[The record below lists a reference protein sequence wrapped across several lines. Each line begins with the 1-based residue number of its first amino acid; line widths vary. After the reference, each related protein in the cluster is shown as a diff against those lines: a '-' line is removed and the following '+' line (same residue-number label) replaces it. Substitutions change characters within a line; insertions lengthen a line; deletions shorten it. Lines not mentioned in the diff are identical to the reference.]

1 MPHRLRLDGARTDL
15 LNALLYSIL
24 AALGDIAGG
33 ALVVWRAGRDRR
45 ALAILTGFGAGF
57 LLAVAL
63 LGMMPH
69 ALESPGG
76 LVAVLVGYLVV
87 HLTQHS
93 LTPHFHFGEETHSEA
108 MVSQGVGVFALVGL
122 LPHSFFDGV
131 AISAGFLESHSLGIL
146 IFAGIL
152 LHKIPTGVSLGS
164 VMLASGNTRARTLA
178 AVAALGAATVL
189 GAVVTPVVE
198 PIAHYGLPLAAGV
211 TLYVAAS
218 NLIPEAQHE
227 RSWLVQGGLFAGV
240 VAFYLVSR
248 LLPVH

>member
-1 MPHRLRLDGARTDL
+1 VISGI
-15 LNALLYSIL
+15 LYSAL
-24 AALGDIAGG
+24 SALGDIAGG

-45 ALAILTGFGAGF
+45 GLAVLTGFGAGF

-63 LGMMPH
+63 LGMLPH
-69 ALESPGG
+69 AVHAAGG
-76 LVAVLVGYLVV
+76 LAAVVVGYMIV

-93 LTPHFHFGEETHSEA
+93 LTPHFHFGEETHSDA
-108 MVSQGVGVFALVGL
+108 MVSRGVGVYALVGL

-131 AISAGFLESHSLGIL
+131 AISAGFLESHSLGVL
-146 IFAGIL
+146 IFLGIL
-152 LHKIPTGVSLGS
+152 LHKVPTGVSLAS

-178 AVAALGAATVL
+178 AVTALGVATLLGAA
-189 GAVVTPVVE
+189 VTPFVE
-198 PIAHYGLPLAAGV
+198 VIEHYGLALAAGV

-240 VAFYLVSR
+240 LAYVFISM
-248 LLPVH
+248 LLPAHH